1 MGDRKVYKRDEIS
14 ERYASKE
21 PEEMRKYFKA
31 AGLLSEFHGIFAVLC
46 RKKKAIYKK
55 RREPLQNECSTRR

>member
-46 RKKKAIYKK
+46 SKKSKK
-55 RREPLQNECSTRR
+55 RRAPLQNECSTRR